1 MAKLK
6 SNFKYM
12 LDAAPAITFRDAAAA
27 PITAD
32 GTTAAITL
40 DKVGGYWNNAN
51 ELADS
56 TFAVVIN
63 VSALD
68 KTTGDE
74 TYVIN
79 LEAGPVGFATSVVV
93 GTVTV
98 TKTGQHVIL
107 VDVDTIR
114 KSKADAA
121 ALRLAVDVTGTTP
134 SIDFVAFIAGA
145 IIR

>member
-12 LDAAPAITFRDAAAA
+12 LDAAPAITFRNAAAGA
-27 PITAD
+27 LTAD
-32 GTTAAITL
+32 GSTAAIVLDTL
-40 DKVGGYWNNAN
+40 DGYWNTNN

-63 VSALD
+63 VNAAD
-68 KTTGDE
+68 TTTGDE
-74 TYVIN
+74 AYVLN
-79 LEAGPVGFATSVVV
+79 LVAGPVGFATSTVV

-98 TKTGQHVIL
+98 TGTGQYVIL
-107 VDVDTIR
+107 VDADTVR
-114 KSKADAA
+114 KSAPTAA
-121 ALRLAVDVTGTTP
+121 ALRIDADVAGTTP
-134 SIDFVAFIAGA
+134 VLDFVAFIGGA

>member
-12 LDAAPAITFRDAAAA
+12 LDAAPSITFRDGSAAAL
-27 PITAD
+27 TAD
-32 GTTAAITL
+32 ASTAAIVLDTL
-40 DKVGGYWNNAN
+40 DGYWNTNN

-63 VSALD
+63 VNALD
-68 KTTGDE
+68 EVTGDE

-79 LEAGPVGFATSVVV
+79 LVAGPVGFATSTVV

-98 TKTGQHVIL
+98 TETGQHVIL
-107 VDVDTIR
+107 VDVDTVR
-114 KSKADAA
+114 KSVPNAA
-121 ALRLAVDVTGTTP
+121 ALRLNVDVSGTTP
-134 SIDFVAFIAGA
+134 SIDFTAFIGGA